1 MKRGYIHATDR
12 LGNESD
18 FPIMGISI
26 AVVNNS
32 NRKFS
37 DIDEISR
44 IASQIKMECK
54 KYEKSHYIIESL
66 EKGKQAVV

>member
-1 MKRGYIHATDR
+1 VKRGYIHATDR

-37 DIDEISR
+37 DIDYR
-44 IASQIKMECK
+44 
-54 KYEKSHYIIESL
+54 
-66 EKGKQAVV
+66 